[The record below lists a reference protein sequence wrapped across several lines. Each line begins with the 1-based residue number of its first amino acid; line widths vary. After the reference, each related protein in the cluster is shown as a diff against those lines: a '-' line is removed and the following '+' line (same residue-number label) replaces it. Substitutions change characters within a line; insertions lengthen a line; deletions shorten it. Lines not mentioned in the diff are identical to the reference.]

1 MAIVRTD
8 DTHYQA
14 IADEIRLQRGNDNS
28 KWLPE
33 TMPIGISTACMNQ
46 YNTGFSEGRED
57 GFNEGMVAGK
67 VEGRRA
73 EYDRFWDALRTN
85 LKNRAAAQA
94 FSYYGWSDDM
104 FEPNGTIECGWSA
117 NQMFYRSNL
126 TDTKVAIDITGCGG
140 NTVNMFEGSSI
151 HTVCELIVTETT
163 ALQNTFASAAN
174 LANITIG
181 GVIGKSINMQWCPLT
196 ADSIR
201 SVVNAL
207 SATATGCAATFNK
220 AAKEA
225 AFTDDEWAA
234 LIANKP
240 NWTFSL
246 V

>member
-8 DTHYQA
+8 DTHYPA

-67 VEGRRA
+67 VEGKRD
-73 EYDRFWDALRTN
+73 EHDRFWNTIRAN
-85 LKNRAAAQA
+85 IKKSAAAQA
-94 FSYYGWSDDM
+94 FAYYGWNDDI
-104 FEPNGTIECGWSA
+104 FDPNGTLHCGWSA
-117 NQMFYRSNL
+117 NQMFYRSHI
-126 TDTKVAIDITGCGG
+126 TDTKVPIDITGCGSNG
-140 NTVNMFEGSSI
+140 ASIFSGSDI
-151 HTVCELIVTETT
+151 HTVYELIVTETNV
-163 ALQNTFASAAN
+163 LKDTFAGAAH
-174 LANITIG
+174 LANITIS
-181 GVIGKSINMQWCPLT
+181 GVIGNSINTQWCPLT

-201 SVVNAL
+201 SVMNAL

-234 LIANKP
+234 LIATKP
-240 NWTFSL
+240 NWTFAL